1 MVHTR
6 SRPATG
12 GQLPSL
18 LREARPLPDGES
30 SFALITD
37 RQLRIVRACPGIA
50 QLSGYDRSD
59 LPGRHFGHLV
69 EESHR
74 HRLLRAGTL
83 ALAGIEQEAPLV
95 LGTVA
100 GVHLTMHV
108 QVQVITWKDET
119 CLLWVCAPAVVWQ
132 GAEA

>member
-1 MVHTR
+1 
-6 SRPATG
+6 
-12 GQLPSL
+12 
-18 LREARPLPDGES
+18 
-30 SFALITD
+30 
-37 RQLRIVRACPGIA
+37 LRIVRACSGIA
-50 QLSGYDRSD
+50 QLSGYDRPD
-59 LPGRHFGHLV
+59 LPGRHFCHIV

-74 HRLLRAGTL
+74 YRLLRAGTL

-100 GVHLTMHV
+100 GVHLTLNV

-119 CLLWVCAPAVVWQ
+119 CLLWVCSPTVIWQ